1 MIKDASVMDRPV
13 AQRRFL
19 HRVRFIGPAAIVIT
33 LTAAAFLPAFSRWSR
48 SGASIDASRVR
59 VAAVVRGDLVREIS
73 VEGRIVAAFHPTSF
87 SPARG
92 IVSINVTAGQVV
104 DEGDILASV
113 SSPELGSLVA
123 QEATTLNRL
132 KSSDERLRLE
142 ARQKR
147 LVNEQQVDLARV
159 ELAAV
164 KRSLERAEKLY
175 KLGLTNE
182 IELESARDSVVVSS
196 LKLKQAEQLVEFGSE
211 IHGFELQSAQQQ
223 VERQQLVVDELER
236 KVEALTIRAPVSG
249 LVSRLHIDDRQAVN
263 TNDALV
269 TVVDLSAY
277 EVEIAIAES
286 YSNEI
291 DPGTE
296 AVIFKDGIEYPAQVL
311 GISPEVEGSR
321 VKGRVAFSG
330 TAPDGLRQNQRVT
343 ARLIL
348 ETRPDVLKVARGPFL
363 EDGAGRSAF
372 VIDDKLASK
381 RSIVTGSTSISEVEI
396 VSGLEIGDR
405 IIISD
410 IARFEDAKTVLL
422 R

>member
-19 HRVRFIGPAAIVIT
+19 HRVRFIGPTTVAVVLA
-33 LTAAAFLPAFSRWSR
+33 AAAFWPTFSRWSR
-48 SGASIDASRVR
+48 SEASIEASRVR
-59 VAAVVRGDLVREIS
+59 IAEVVRGDLVREFS

-87 SPARG
+87 SPAPG

-104 DEGDILASV
+104 DEGDVLATV

-123 QEATTLNRL
+123 QEETTLSSL
-132 KSSDERLRLE
+132 KSTDERLQLE
-142 ARQKR
+142 ARQNR
-147 LVNEQQVDLARV
+147 LLNEQKVDLGRV
-159 ELAAV
+159 ELAAAN
-164 KRSLERAEKLY
+164 RSLERAEKLY

-182 IELESARDSVVVSS
+182 VDLEAARDSVVVASV
-196 LKLKQAEQLVEFGSE
+196 KVQQAEQHVEFGSE
-211 IHGFELQSAQQQ
+211 ILMFELESARQQL
-223 VERQQLVVDELER
+223 ERQQLVVDELER
-236 KVEALTIRAPVSG
+236 RVEALTIRAPVAG
-249 LVSRLHIDDRQAVN
+249 LVSRLHVDDRQAVN
-263 TNDALV
+263 TNDPLI

-291 DPGTE
+291 GPGTE
-296 AVIFKDGIEYPAQVL
+296 AVISKDGIEYPAHVL
-311 GISPEVEGSR
+311 SISPEVEGSR
-321 VKGRVAFSG
+321 VKGRVAFTG
-330 TAPDGLRQNQRVT
+330 KAPDGLRQNQRVT

-363 EDGAGRSAF
+363 EDGAGRVAF
-372 VIDDKLASK
+372 VVDDEIAFK
-381 RSIVTGSTSISEVEI
+381 RPIITGSTSISEVEI

-410 IARFEDAKTVLL
+410 IARFEDAENVLL